1 MGRFGERIGSYE
13 AIAANLL
20 FSTLIATTLLLL
32 LRQSLAGF
40 GDALHSPWWYWVGGG
55 GMGVVVV
62 FTITVV
68 TPQIGATATIGLL
81 IAGQLAMGV
90 LIDRYGWF
98 GVEQVPLNWPR
109 IVGVLLL
116 AVGALL
122 ALASA
127 RADDVVGAD
136 RDPRQLAAGRV
147 PQRRDDRR
155 GRDHGRRLA
164 DALDAVGRVGLGVL
178 DQLALDRRHVERG
191 RDQVVGEA
199 RVRDQPVA
207 RPDLLHQ
214 RQAEPLCGAALDLPL
229 DGERVDRL
237 ADVLRGADPD
247 DAREAEVDV
256 HLGDDPHRRDG
267 EGDVGALARDLAGL
281 GVEGGRPRMAVDA
294 LDVDIPAGALLLLE
308 RGPARIADRP
318 RRHPGHPRG

>member
-1 MGRFGERIGSYE
+1 VSGGTAAAATLALTAGLAGSIQVAVMGRFGERIGSYE

-40 GDALHSPWWYWVGGG
+40 EDALHSPWWYWVGGG

-109 IVGVLLL
+109 IVGVMLL

-122 ALASA
+122 AL
-127 RADDVVGAD
+127 
-136 RDPRQLAAGRV
+136 
-147 PQRRDDRR
+147 RR
-155 GRDHGRRLA
+155 
-164 DALDAVGRVGLGVL
+164 
-178 DQLALDRRHVERG
+178 
-191 RDQVVGEA
+191 
-199 RVRDQPVA
+199 
-207 RPDLLHQ
+207 
-214 RQAEPLCGAALDLPL
+214 
-229 DGERVDRL
+229 
-237 ADVLRGADPD
+237 
-247 DAREAEVDV
+247 
-256 HLGDDPHRRDG
+256 
-267 EGDVGALARDLAGL
+267 
-281 GVEGGRPRMAVDA
+281 
-294 LDVDIPAGALLLLE
+294 
-308 RGPARIADRP
+308 
-318 RRHPGHPRG
+318 

>member
-1 MGRFGERIGSYE
+1 VSGGTAAAATLALVAGLAGSIQVAVMGRFGERVGSYE

-20 FSTLIATTLLLL
+20 FSALIATTILLV

-68 TPQIGATATIGLL
+68 TPTIGATATIGLL

-122 ALASA
+122 AL
-127 RADDVVGAD
+127 RKG
-136 RDPRQLAAGRV
+136 
-147 PQRRDDRR
+147 
-155 GRDHGRRLA
+155 
-164 DALDAVGRVGLGVL
+164 
-178 DQLALDRRHVERG
+178 
-191 RDQVVGEA
+191 
-199 RVRDQPVA
+199 
-207 RPDLLHQ
+207 
-214 RQAEPLCGAALDLPL
+214 
-229 DGERVDRL
+229 
-237 ADVLRGADPD
+237 
-247 DAREAEVDV
+247 
-256 HLGDDPHRRDG
+256 
-267 EGDVGALARDLAGL
+267 
-281 GVEGGRPRMAVDA
+281 
-294 LDVDIPAGALLLLE
+294 
-308 RGPARIADRP
+308 
-318 RRHPGHPRG
+318 